1 MIEPPGIEPLE
12 YHALNHELCTVKEY
26 FQYFHQRG
34 IGVEE
39 IMWQEE
45 IDVGKHIEPGMSLG
59 YIIWTRAPA
68 VSLKVPSACEGTI
81 AWVNRRF
88 VDVFLYSES
97 VTLIR
102 LEADS

>member
-12 YHALNHELCTVKEY
+12 YHASNHELCTVTAY

-39 IMWQEE
+39 IAWHEE
-45 IDVGKHIEPGMSLG
+45 IDVGQHIEPDMALG
-59 YIIWTRAPA
+59 SIIWTRGLT
-68 VSLKVPSACEGTI
+68 VNLKVPSACEGKI
-81 AWVNRRF
+81 AWMNRRF
-88 VDVFLYSES
+88 VEAFLYSES

-102 LEADS
+102 LEANS

>member
-12 YHALNHELCTVKEY
+12 YHVSNHELCTVTEY

-39 IMWQEE
+39 IPWHEE
-45 IDVGKHIEPGMSLG
+45 IDVGKHIELGMPFG

-68 VSLKVPSACEGTI
+68 VSLKVPSGCEGTI
-81 AWVNRRF
+81 AWMNRRF
-88 VDVFLYSES
+88 VEAFLYSKP

-102 LEADS
+102 LEENS